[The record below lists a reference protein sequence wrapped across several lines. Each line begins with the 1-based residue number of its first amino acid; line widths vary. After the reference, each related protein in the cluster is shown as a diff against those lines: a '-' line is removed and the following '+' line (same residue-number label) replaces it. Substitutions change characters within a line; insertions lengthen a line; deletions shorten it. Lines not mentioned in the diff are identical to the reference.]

1 MLSSCCISALGLRP
15 RFFGSGLIAGAAGRS
30 DATDAGV
37 AARALA
43 AVAAAPC
50 LAPPLLAPAAAARLL
65 STSVFCCFATVILL
79 PFTGADAAAD
89 AATLPLVLAL
99 LPLSRAEVE
108 AFVSLDMRVLVGV
121 VTAGAC
127 ARRTDFDG
135 ADRAGVLTVAVD
147 VFTAV
152 VFTDALPLPD
162 WGALEVTLSVALAF
176 AIGTLTF
183 TRTGEKDFAIQ
194 TGYCSTPRIAG
205 SLSGEVFT

>member
-1 MLSSCCISALGLRP
+1 M
-15 RFFGSGLIAGAAGRS
+15 
-30 DATDAGV
+30 
-37 AARALA
+37 
-43 AVAAAPC
+43 
-50 LAPPLLAPAAAARLL
+50 
-65 STSVFCCFATVILL
+65 

-89 AATLPLVLAL
+89 AATLPLVLGL

-108 AFVSLDMRVLVGV
+108 AFVFSDVRVLVGV

-147 VFTAV
+147 VFAAV

-194 TGYCSTPRIAG
+194 TRYCSTPQLAG

>member
-1 MLSSCCISALGLRP
+1 M
-15 RFFGSGLIAGAAGRS
+15 
-30 DATDAGV
+30 
-37 AARALA
+37 
-43 AVAAAPC
+43 
-50 LAPPLLAPAAAARLL
+50 
-65 STSVFCCFATVILL
+65 
-79 PFTGADAAAD
+79 PFTGAD

-108 AFVSLDMRVLVGV
+108 ACVSLDVRVLAGV
-121 VTAGAC
+121 VTAGVVSTLRA
-127 ARRTDFDG
+127 DFDG
-135 ADRAGVLTVAVD
+135 ADRAGVLTDAVD
-147 VFTAV
+147 VFAAV

-205 SLSGEVFT
+205 FLSDEVFT